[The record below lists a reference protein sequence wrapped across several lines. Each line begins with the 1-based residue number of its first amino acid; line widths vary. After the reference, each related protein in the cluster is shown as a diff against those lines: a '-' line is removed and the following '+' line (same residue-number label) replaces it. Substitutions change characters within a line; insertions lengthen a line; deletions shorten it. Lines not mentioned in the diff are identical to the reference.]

1 MISTSPPS
9 RFTLSSSYARV
20 TPSIRA
26 DLEIMNNLCQY
37 YRQLFDISDEEVE
50 HEKTCVET
58 LLSVRNNQCQP
69 RKLSGTMVSVYFE
82 SRADELNGY
91 AINILEQETT
101 ATNVIDKLL
110 KQIHKHDCFFWALFE
125 VIIDQN
131 LERPMFSAENISD
144 VLHRYRTCLPSEL
157 NRQATFVVKL
167 NYVQFEK
174 ERLQQQHPDLSSIEC
189 EYFDLTSKRWIA
201 CLWVY
206 EKATVR
212 FVCQDEGLLSSVRL
226 FCFAA
231 SSASSLEREISSMEI
246 AFHQFI
252 DTDQSVSQRV
262 RFQLHNEFIG
272 FTICADLFL
281 VDEWNLSLHRC
292 RSSLCQSVRY
302 ERISYLDTSP
312 SWSEQWHDVW
322 HRLSFLWSSSDVH
335 LVLGISASQ
344 WSRSMDTTSLTYH
357 SGWCQLSAVAK
368 LPYTRI
374 DAHTHQKEVRTD

>member
-1 MISTSPPS
+1 MMSTSPPS

-26 DLEIMNNLCQY
+26 DLEIMNNLCQF

-101 ATNVIDKLL
+101 ATNVIEKLL

-174 ERLQQQHPDLSSIEC
+174 ERLQQQHHDLSSIEC

-212 FVCQDEGLLSSVRL
+212 DLFVKTKL
-226 FCFAA
+226 
-231 SSASSLEREISSMEI
+231 
-246 AFHQFI
+246 
-252 DTDQSVSQRV
+252 VSQLFVLLCSFKCIESRTRNLFDGNRV
-262 RFQLHNEFIG
+262 SPI
-272 FTICADLFL
+272 
-281 VDEWNLSLHRC
+281 HRHRPVC
-292 RSSLCQSVRY
+292 LAKSPPSTPQRIHRIRSLCPSILGQRVKSIFISVL
-302 ERISYLDTSP
+302 IVVVS
-312 SWSEQWHDVW
+312 
-322 HRLSFLWSSSDVH
+322 
-335 LVLGISASQ
+335 I
-344 WSRSMDTTSLTYH
+344 H
-357 SGWCQLSAVAK
+357 S
-368 LPYTRI
+368 I
-374 DAHTHQKEVRTD
+374 